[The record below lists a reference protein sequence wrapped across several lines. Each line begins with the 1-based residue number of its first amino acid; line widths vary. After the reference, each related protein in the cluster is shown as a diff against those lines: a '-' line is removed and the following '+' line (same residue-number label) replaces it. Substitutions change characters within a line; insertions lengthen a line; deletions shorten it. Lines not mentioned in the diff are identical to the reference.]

1 MDQAYQAGIASG
13 GLGVMLDIKKFDES
27 QRNCLQERDI
37 RPYTV
42 ALRSWIVVP
51 FFLDTS

>member
-13 GLGVMLDIKKFDES
+13 GLGVMLDIKKFDKS

-37 RPYTV
+37 
-42 ALRSWIVVP
+42 
-51 FFLDTS
+51 